1 MLLIRNLTFDVW
13 ALNPFDWRTYVWSG
27 TTPSKD
33 GLAVASAITTRFHMS
48 LTPIGTGRQIMNMLV
63 NNLFE
68 TSSHYFERQPEKLV
82 LEGYRHWTSGFE
94 TGSVIPWEMAWT
106 IYTQELGLKN
116 AKRAITELSH
126 FIRTLHF
133 NAACQLKAFP
143 YGSMHICREE
153 CLLMGLISALQNGD
167 DTTRDACLDALAT
180 GSRVEQVKQAA
191 QDYAQTMAELDQV
204 LLPIPHYAVAGI
216 ISPILSPALSSARH
230 HIFH

>member
-1 MLLIRNLTFDVW
+1 MLLMRNLTFDVW

-33 GLAVASAITTRFHMS
+33 GITAASAIAAHIHLS
-48 LTPIGTGRQIMNMLV
+48 LTAIAAGRQTMNMLV
-63 NNLFE
+63 SNLFE
-68 TSSHYFERQPEKLV
+68 TSSHYFERQAEKLV
-82 LEGYRHWTSGFE
+82 LEGYRHWTAGFE

-106 IYTQELGLKN
+106 IYTQELGLTN

-153 CLLMGLISALQNGD
+153 CLLMGLISAMQNGD
-167 DTTRDACLDALAT
+167 DTTRDACLDALIT

-204 LLPIPHYAVAGI
+204 LLPIPHYAVA
-216 ISPILSPALSSARH
+216 SILLPQSSSAGR